1 MKIMIPL
8 KINWRGLSNLN
19 FSALLS
25 QTARYRTAAI
35 LLVITILAYQS
46 VGIFYKAVSLK
57 LIHTKF
63 SPPVQQQKTVIT
75 PVAAP
80 EPVES
85 YKAVSERNLFGTTD
99 KTLAEKLGA
108 YQTAAAQPDITTTFE
123 VRGTVAGDAKY
134 GFAVIEDKTQK
145 KQRLYKVGDSING
158 ARVIR
163 IMRNAVAFKVNDQE
177 KILKI
182 PETTEKP
189 FLPLGSAPGTAAPP
203 VIAASGG
210 GMTVNKGDI
219 TASMKDMGTM
229 LSQAVVRPYF
239 SGGVP
244 DGFMVSSIKSGS
256 IYQKIGLVDGDVI
269 QGVNNRKMTSGD
281 DMIELY
287 NSLKSSSGMSLKVKR
302 QGRQVSFDY
311 NFK

>member
-1 MKIMIPL
+1 MKNIIPFKL
-8 KINWRGLSNLN
+8 NWRGLSNLN
-19 FSALLS
+19 FSTLLS
-25 QTARYRTAAI
+25 QTARYRTASI
-35 LLVITILAYQS
+35 LAVITILAYQS
-46 VGIFYKAVSLK
+46 VGIFYKVVSLQ
-57 LIHTKF
+57 LIQAKF
-63 SPPVQQQKTVIT
+63 SPPVQQKVVIA
-75 PVAAP
+75 PAAAP

-85 YKAVSERNLFGTTD
+85 YKAVSERNLFTTTD
-99 KTLAEKLGA
+99 KTLAEKLA
-108 YQTAAAQPDITTTFE
+108 ASQTAAAQPDITTTIE

-134 GFAVIEDKTQK
+134 AFAVIEDKTQK
-145 KQRLYKVGDSING
+145 KQRLYKVGDNISG
-158 ARVIR
+158 ARVVR

-182 PETTEKP
+182 PETTENP
-189 FLPLGSAPGTAAPP
+189 LLPQGSASGAAAPP
-203 VIAASGG
+203 VIASSGG

-219 TASMKDMGTM
+219 TAGLKDMGTM

-269 QGVNNRKMTSGD
+269 QGVNNRKLTSGD

-287 NSLKSSSGMSLKVKR
+287 NSLKSGSGMSLKVKR
-302 QGRQVSFDY
+302 QGREQNFNY
-311 NFK
+311 NFR